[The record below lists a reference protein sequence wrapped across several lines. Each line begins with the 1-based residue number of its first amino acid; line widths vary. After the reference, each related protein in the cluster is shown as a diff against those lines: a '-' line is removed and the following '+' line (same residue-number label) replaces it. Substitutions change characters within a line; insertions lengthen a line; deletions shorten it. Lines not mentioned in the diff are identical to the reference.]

1 MFPMA
6 KRRIGDDLRLP
17 GEKLGGGSGWDHFP
31 ASRREQTF
39 GLVDLA
45 QALLSR
51 LCHLKDIGEEVAVLS
66 LGQCETVV
74 KYHESP
80 RRKSSRGRGIQGHA
94 VRFVLMGFLLALLP
108 LRGLHQHS
116 AVARDGVQHAVEF
129 FENILPVANGI
140 DAQDVMKRARH
151 FNRVLMGEDV
161 AHLMAE
167 HAAEFVVSAKEGD
180 HLARDINA
188 SGAHA
193 ERVHYRGINKD
204 DAKLQL
210 CGRELRENAIR
221 NYVEVIGEV

>member
-1 MFPMA
+1 
-6 KRRIGDDLRLP
+6 
-17 GEKLGGGSGWDHFP
+17 
-31 ASRREQTF
+31 
-39 GLVDLA
+39 
-45 QALLSR
+45 
-51 LCHLKDIGEEVAVLS
+51 
-66 LGQCETVV
+66 
-74 KYHESP
+74 
-80 RRKSSRGRGIQGHA
+80 
-94 VRFVLMGFLLALLP
+94 MGFLLALLP

-161 AHLMAE
+161 THLMAE
-167 HAAEFVVSAKEGD
+167 HAGEFVVSAKEGD
-180 HLARDINA
+180 HFARDINA

-221 NYVEVIGEV
+221 NYVEVIGEFVVMDNAKVLFQPFRFDITQVQFLLRVENVGTGRSAERWRSRAFLLRAHHAGREDR